1 MDLQYQL
8 MKALQDDRR
17 RAAARDHLAAEARRA
32 RKAVRDHAAARGVTA
47 GADEMAGV
55 QLAGMKEQ
63 VPALRMI
70 GLHKAFR
77 ETVAVDHVD
86 LTVPS
91 GSFFGLVG
99 PNGAGK
105 TTALLMAV
113 GLLRPGRRAF
123 GSSRRRCAGRPDA
136 RQTADGRPS

>member
-1 MDLQYQL
+1 MNLQYQL
-8 MKALQDDRR
+8 MKTLQDDRL

-32 RKAVRDHAAARGVTA
+32 RTAGRDHAAARGVTA

-70 GLHKAFR
+70 GLHKAFG

-91 GSFFGLVG
+91 GS
-99 PNGAGK
+99 
-105 TTALLMAV
+105 
-113 GLLRPGRRAF
+113 
-123 GSSRRRCAGRPDA
+123 
-136 RQTADGRPS
+136 

>member
-1 MDLQYQL
+1 
-8 MKALQDDRR
+8 
-17 RAAARDHLAAEARRA
+17 
-32 RKAVRDHAAARGVTA
+32 
-47 GADEMAGV
+47 MAGV

-63 VPALRMI
+63 VPALRMT
-70 GLHKAFR
+70 GLHEAFR

-113 GLLRPGRRAF
+113 GLLRPDAGAF

>member
-1 MDLQYQL
+1 MVPDDGMLVIFGP
-8 MKALQDDRR
+8 QD
-17 RAAARDHLAAEARRA
+17 
-32 RKAVRDHAAARGVTA
+32 GV
-47 GADEMAGV
+47 V
-55 QLAGMKEQ
+55 KLAGMQEQ

-70 GLHKAFR
+70 GLYKAFR

-105 TTALLMAV
+105 TTALSMAV
-113 GLLRPGRRAF
+113 
-123 GSSRRRCAGRPDA
+123 
-136 RQTADGRPS
+136 